1 MYNAEVTLLMIL
13 YEEWELLS
21 VKLLRIMALPVL
33 FILTALIMYAISR
46 VANWGWECLLFAAFT
61 LFGIARDRKPIGW
74 LRFLPAGLIML
85 TIFYLIYRYANPMW
99 NWVVGMQ
106 TKSIRHV
113 FNWNDLFN
121 SIPLNDAAFFRL
133 WQPKWLTHYMQWVYS
148 FGFALSYWICLI
160 RAFFTKDVH
169 KFGRYA
175 LAGYLLQVPFILLFY
190 NTILL
195 QEVWYV
201 QGTPDLLERGLSA
214 KQAFSTAMNCFP
226 SMHTSIAFAGL
237 LLSMREQSRWY
248 KLVLGTYCI
257 SIIVSTMYL
266 KIHWVIDVIA
276 GMLFAY
282 CCVKLADWI
291 VASRPYGAFAQKFE
305 GLGERL
311 ESAVSSDWERRKQ
324 GEEAGEAGRG

>member
-1 MYNAEVTLLMIL
+1 
-13 YEEWELLS
+13 
-21 VKLLRIMALPVL
+21 
-33 FILTALIMYAISR
+33 
-46 VANWGWECLLFAAFT
+46 
-61 LFGIARDRKPIGW
+61 
-74 LRFLPAGLIML
+74 
-85 TIFYLIYRYANPMW
+85 
-99 NWVVGMQ
+99 MQ

-121 SIPLNDAAFFRL
+121 SIPFNDAAIFRL
-133 WQPKWLTHYMQWVYS
+133 WQPKWLTHYMQWVYG

-214 KQAFSTAMNCFP
+214 EQAFSTALNCFP

-237 LLSMREQSRWY
+237 LLSMRERSRWY
-248 KLVLGTYCI
+248 KLMIGTYCV

-282 CCVKLADWI
+282 GCVKLADWI

-311 ESAVSSDWERRKQ
+311 ESAVSSDWERSEENKAKKQ
-324 GEEAGEAGRG
+324 GKADIRPPQ